1 MKSTDTEETQ
11 NQGRTGQDVAE
22 ERIPIVEEQ
31 LHVGKREVSRGGA
44 RVSSHV
50 EEVPVSE
57 QVNLREEHVDV
68 ERRPVSGDRI
78 DPTRASEMLQ
88 DRTIEMTETAE
99 EAVVGKE
106 ARVKEEVVV
115 KKTAEQRTQ
124 QIDDTVRHTEV
135 EVDEGRDAGA
145 FKFDGSRGDQGGRG
159 PGSGR

>member
-1 MKSTDTEETQ
+1 
-11 NQGRTGQDVAE
+11 
-22 ERIPIVEEQ
+22 
-31 LHVGKREVSRGGA
+31 
-44 RVSSHV
+44 
-50 EEVPVSE
+50 
-57 QVNLREEHVDV
+57 
-68 ERRPVSGDRI
+68 
-78 DPTRASEMLQ
+78 MLQ